1 MAGRGEKGLLVTTG
15 TFTRSAREESS
26 RDGAPPVEL
35 IDGDDLC
42 YLLKEYELGVQ
53 TRVRQVEDVDIDP
66 SFLSLRG
73 NVGGGW
79 LKVPEQGS
87 RPCWNR

>member
-15 TFTRSAREESS
+15 AFTRSAREESS

-42 YLLKEYELGVQ
+42 GLLRDYELGVR
-53 TRVRQVEDVDIDP
+53 TRIRQVEDVSVDP
-66 SFLSLRG
+66 DFFTQFESI
-73 NVGGGW
+73 
-79 LKVPEQGS
+79 
-87 RPCWNR
+87 